1 MFDCTGNN
9 FFVCKHCTAKLLFVE
24 MIAYGFVTDDLTLST
39 IMPIPKG
46 KNTNPTDL
54 SAGNYTGIAL
64 GSLLGNVFDMLL
76 SV

>member
-1 MFDCTGNN
+1 
-9 FFVCKHCTAKLLFVE
+9 